1 MAHANDLNEECKVLQ
16 DQINNTKQAISQLQ
30 TIIENIVGELDS
42 LQGEKSEIEK
52 KIVMLKELAEQNAKQ
67 TTAEDIVALY

>member
-1 MAHANDLNEECKVLQ
+1 MAHANYLNEECKVLQ